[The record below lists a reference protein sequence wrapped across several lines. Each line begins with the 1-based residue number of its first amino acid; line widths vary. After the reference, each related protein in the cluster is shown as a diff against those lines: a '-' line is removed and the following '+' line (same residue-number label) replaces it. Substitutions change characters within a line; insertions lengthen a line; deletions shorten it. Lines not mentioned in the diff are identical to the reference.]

1 MVVEETISYINING
15 NEHPIDACSIDGKND
30 EYFQES
36 GKLVNHI
43 SSSSTDDEYPSAKC
57 LYDMIWGIGG
67 EHKDDPSYDY
77 SKDYLTFEAVDDGTF
92 KFTRNSLEYSID
104 DGNTWVSLPANT
116 DTPTVSSGNKIMFK
130 QTGLIPKSS
139 YGIGTFSSTGR
150 FNVYGNIMSLLYGDD
165 FDDQTSLS
173 GKSYA
178 FRSIFNA
185 CSKILNISNLILP
198 ATTLEHYCYAYMF
211 SGCTGI
217 TSTPE
222 LPATTLS
229 TYCYIG
235 MFNGCTGITT
245 APELPA
251 TILEN
256 FCYSYMFSGCIN
268 LATAPELPATEM
280 YQYCYQ
286 DMFSGCSS
294 LTTVPEL
301 PATTLNRCCYQDMFY
316 GCTSLTTAPELP
328 AIRLSYGCYMS
339 MFRNC
344 TNLTTAP
351 ELPATTM
358 YQYCYQEM
366 FYGCTSLTTTPE
378 LPATSLAY
386 GCYKSMFKNCR
397 GLTSTPVLQ
406 ATTLSTCCYQEMFYG
421 CTSLTTTPELPATNM
436 MDNCYDS
443 MFRGCTGL
451 TSTPVLSAT
460 RLVSGCYRSM
470 FYGCTNITSTTSLP
484 ATTLSTYCYQN
495 MFYGCT
501 SLLTA
506 PELPATTLIDNC
518 YDSMFYGCRSLT
530 TAPRLPATSLVNNCY
545 YYMFYRCQNLNYIEC
560 DAVNGIIGT
569 YNLTN
574 WVYGVSGSGQFVG
587 NQDATWII
595 SNDGIP
601 INWTYNVDIIKEY
614 QSSNRYG
621 MYIDDFNDVELSN
634 ETIDYNGETY
644 YVWTRKNIDDSTSI
658 VRYALTETND
668 YNTLYN
674 LSLESD
680 LDNLT
685 QHPVSYFFS
694 DIDTP
699 YTSGENQTLI
709 KIENHDD
716 YMSMW
721 VDDFYYNNVASF
733 IADPISNDCNAFEYT
748 GEDITY
754 DGDDYYV
761 WKNMGFMRSNGA
773 DGSYNRTYVL
783 TDTINQNILQQKSL
797 EYSTSNLT
805 EKPISAFLD
814 ADSREYENGNC
825 YSIISLR
832 NTTGIE
838 MWIDKEFD
846 VGWDDGGYSDME
858 EYLDWYLSD
867 VNRGGGKHYYYI
879 DTFEYNGDTCY
890 IWYNYADKTYVITE
904 TINISTLTSYSIESN
919 YSNVNTHP
927 LVTFLNKD
935 FEEYGVVY
943 RDASEYSIVKVTS
956 SQPSMMIW
964 VDEFM
969 KDDFD
974 FNDII
979 DDPEYS
985 GANEYVC
992 GLLDIGDN
1000 LLDLDDPGSVGANY
1014 YEYCEPFEYN
1024 GETYYIWVYSYDG
1037 YNDYTYDHLFN
1048 VKYILTDTIDFNTL
1062 RSYSLEYDMSNLST
1076 YPIVAYLGLDLSTT
1090 YEHDDRDDNIVKV
1103 FEL

>member
-251 TILEN
+251 T
-256 FCYSYMFSGCIN
+256 
-268 LATAPELPATEM
+268 
-280 YQYCYQ
+280 
-286 DMFSGCSS
+286 
-294 LTTVPEL
+294 
-301 PATTLNRCCYQDMFY
+301 
-316 GCTSLTTAPELP
+316 
-328 AIRLSYGCYMS
+328 
-339 MFRNC
+339 
-344 TNLTTAP
+344 
-351 ELPATTM
+351 
-358 YQYCYQEM
+358 
-366 FYGCTSLTTTPE
+366 
-378 LPATSLAY
+378 SLAY
-386 GCYKSMFKNCR
+386 G
-397 GLTSTPVLQ
+397 
-406 ATTLSTCCYQEMFYG
+406 CYQEMFYG

-699 YTSGENQTLI
+699 YTSGENLSLI
-709 KIENHDD
+709 KLENHDD

-1024 GETYYIWVYSYDG
+1024 GETYYIWVYSYDV

>member
-43 SSSSTDDEYPSAKC
+43 SSSSTDEEYPSAKC

-67 EHKDDPSYDY
+67 EHKDNPSYDY

-92 KFTRNSLEYSID
+92 SFSRNVIQYSVD
-104 DGNTWVSLPANT
+104 DGNTWVDLPANT
-116 DTPTVSSGNKIMFK
+116 NTPTVSSGNKIMFK
-130 QTGLIPKSS
+130 KTNPAIYTY

-150 FNVYGNIMSLLYGDD
+150 FNTYGNIMSLLYGDD
-165 FDDQTSLS
+165 FYGQTSLS
-173 GKSYA
+173 EKSYV
-178 FRSIFNA
+178 FRRIFMG
-185 CSKILNISNLILP
+185 CSKMLNISNLILP
-198 ATTLEHYCYAYMF
+198 ATTLSNYCYAYMF
-211 SGCTGI
+211 QGCTGLI
-217 TSTPE
+217 TATSLPATTLTTYCYFAMFDGCTGLMTAPE
-222 LPATTLS
+222 LPATTLAD
-229 TYCYIG
+229 
-235 MFNGCTGITT
+235 N
-245 APELPA
+245 
-251 TILEN
+251 
-256 FCYSYMFSGCIN
+256 CYSYMFSGCKN
-268 LATAPELPATEM
+268 LTTAPILSAITM
-280 YQYCYQ
+280 CKY
-286 DMFSGCSS
+286 
-294 LTTVPEL
+294 
-301 PATTLNRCCYQDMFY
+301 CYQDMFY
-316 GCTSLTTAPELP
+316 GCTSLV
-328 AIRLSYGCYMS
+328 
-339 MFRNC
+339 
-344 TNLTTAP
+344 TAP
-351 ELPATTM
+351 ELPATT
-358 YQYCYQEM
+358 
-366 FYGCTSLTTTPE
+366 L
-378 LPATSLAY
+378 
-386 GCYKSMFKNCR
+386 
-397 GLTSTPVLQ
+397 
-406 ATTLSTCCYQEMFYG
+406 
-421 CTSLTTTPELPATNM
+421 
-436 MDNCYDS
+436 MDYCYDS
-443 MFRGCTGL
+443 MFRGCT
-451 TSTPVLSAT
+451 
-460 RLVSGCYRSM
+460 
-470 FYGCTNITSTTSLP
+470 
-484 ATTLSTYCYQN
+484 
-495 MFYGCT
+495 
-501 SLLTA
+501 
-506 PELPATTLIDNC
+506 
-518 YDSMFYGCRSLT
+518 SLT
-530 TAPRLPATSLVNNCY
+530 TAPVLSAGTLEYHCY
-545 YYMFYRCQNLNYIEC
+545 SYMFFGCRNLNYIEC
-560 DAVNGIIGT
+560 YAIDNIVGT
-569 YNLTN
+569 SNLTD
-574 WVYGVSGSGQFVG
+574 WVYGVSSRGTFVG
-587 NQDATWII
+587 NRDASWII
-595 SNDGIP
+595 SDNGIP
-601 INWTYNVDIIKEY
+601 VNWTYNNVNVIHEY

-621 MYIDDFNDVELSN
+621 MYVDDFNDVEMSN

-644 YVWTRKNIDDSTSI
+644 YVWTRKNIDDNTAV

-709 KIENHDD
+709 KIEDNDG

-761 WKNMGFMRSNGA
+761 WKNMGFMRSNGT

-805 EKPISAFLD
+805 EKPIVAFLD
-814 ADSREYENGNC
+814 ADSREYENGNG

-832 NTTGIE
+832 NTTGLE
-838 MWIDKEFD
+838 MWIDKNFD
-846 VGWDDGGYSDME
+846 HGWDDGGYGDME

-890 IWYNYADKTYVITE
+890 IWYNYVDKTYVVTE

-927 LVTFLNKD
+927 LIIFLDKD
-935 FEEYGVVY
+935 FEAYDSR

-979 DDPEYS
+979 DDPAYS

-1037 YNDYTYDHLFN
+1037 YNDYSYDNMFSTNYL
-1048 VKYILTDTIDFNTL
+1048 LTDTIDFNTL

-1090 YEHDDRDDNIVKV
+1090 YEHDDRNDNIVKV
-1103 FEL
+1103 FRI

>member
-43 SSSSTDDEYPSAKC
+43 SSSSTDEEYPSAKC

-67 EHKDDPSYDY
+67 EHKDNPSYDY

-92 KFTRNSLEYSID
+92 SFSRNVIQYSVD
-104 DGNTWVSLPANT
+104 DGNTWVDLPANT
-116 DTPTVSSGNKIMFK
+116 NTPTVSSGNKIMFK
-130 QTGLIPKSS
+130 KTNPAIYTY

-150 FNVYGNIMSLLYGDD
+150 FNTYGNIMSLLYGDD
-165 FDDQTSLS
+165 FYGQTSLS
-173 GKSYA
+173 EKSYV
-178 FRSIFNA
+178 FRRIFMG
-185 CSKILNISNLILP
+185 CSKMLNISNLILP
-198 ATTLEHYCYAYMF
+198 ATTLSNYCYAYMFQGCTGLITATSLPATTLTTYCYFAMFDGCTGLMTAPELPATTLADNCYSYMFSGCKNLTTAPILSAITMCKYCYQDMFYGCTSLVTAPELPATTLDMYCYQDMFVGCTNLTTAPELPIMTLAYGCYSGMFRNCINLTTAPVLPATQMNQYCYQEMFYGCRNLMTAPILPATSLAYGCYMGMFQGCRSLTETPILPATTLATCCYQNMFYGCTGITSTPVLPATIMMGNCYDSMF

-217 TSTPE
+217 TSTP
-222 LPATTLS
+222 
-229 TYCYIG
+229 
-235 MFNGCTGITT
+235 
-245 APELPA
+245 
-251 TILEN
+251 
-256 FCYSYMFSGCIN
+256 
-268 LATAPELPATEM
+268 
-280 YQYCYQ
+280 
-286 DMFSGCSS
+286 
-294 LTTVPEL
+294 
-301 PATTLNRCCYQDMFY
+301 
-316 GCTSLTTAPELP
+316 
-328 AIRLSYGCYMS
+328 
-339 MFRNC
+339 
-344 TNLTTAP
+344 
-351 ELPATTM
+351 
-358 YQYCYQEM
+358 
-366 FYGCTSLTTTPE
+366 
-378 LPATSLAY
+378 
-386 GCYKSMFKNCR
+386 
-397 GLTSTPVLQ
+397 
-406 ATTLSTCCYQEMFYG
+406 
-421 CTSLTTTPELPATNM
+421 
-436 MDNCYDS
+436 
-443 MFRGCTGL
+443 
-451 TSTPVLSAT
+451 VLSAT
-460 RLVSGCYRSM
+460 RLATSCYRSM
-470 FYGCTNITSTTSLP
+470 FYGCTSLISTTSLP
-484 ATTLSTYCYQN
+484 ATNLKSYCYQN

-501 SLLTA
+501 SLVTA
-506 PELPATTLIDNC
+506 PELPATTLMDYC
-518 YDSMFYGCRSLT
+518 YDSMFRGCTSLT
-530 TAPRLPATSLVNNCY
+530 TAPVLSAGTLEYHCY
-545 YYMFYRCQNLNYIEC
+545 SYMFFGCRNLNYIEC
-560 DAVNGIIGT
+560 YAIDNIVGT
-569 YNLTN
+569 SNLTD
-574 WVYGVSGSGQFVG
+574 WVYGVSSRGTFVG
-587 NQDATWII
+587 NRDASWII
-595 SNDGIP
+595 SDNGIP
-601 INWTYNVDIIKEY
+601 VNWTYNNVNVIHEY

-621 MYIDDFNDVELSN
+621 MYVDDFNDVEMSN

-644 YVWTRKNIDDSTSI
+644 YVWTRKNIDDNTAV

-709 KIENHDD
+709 KIEDNDG

-761 WKNMGFMRSNGA
+761 WKNMGFMRSNGT

-805 EKPISAFLD
+805 EKPIVAFLD
-814 ADSREYENGNC
+814 ADSREYENGNG

-832 NTTGIE
+832 NTTGLE
-838 MWIDKEFD
+838 MWIDKNFD
-846 VGWDDGGYSDME
+846 HGWDDGGYGDME

-890 IWYNYADKTYVITE
+890 IWYNYVDKTYVVTE

-927 LVTFLNKD
+927 LIIFLDKD
-935 FEEYGVVY
+935 FEAYDSR

-979 DDPEYS
+979 DDPAYS

-1037 YNDYTYDHLFN
+1037 YNDYSYDNMFN
-1048 VKYILTDTIDFNTL
+1048 MKYLLTDTIDFNTL

-1090 YEHDDRDDNIVKV
+1090 YEHDDRNDNIVKV
-1103 FEL
+1103 FRI